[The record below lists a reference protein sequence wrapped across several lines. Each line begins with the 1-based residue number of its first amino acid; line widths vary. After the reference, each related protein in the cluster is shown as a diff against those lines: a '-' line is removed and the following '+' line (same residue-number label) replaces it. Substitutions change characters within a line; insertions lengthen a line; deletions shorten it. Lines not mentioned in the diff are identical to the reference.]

1 MNPKDA
7 LIKAI
12 EEDKKTKRFKEL
24 DAIIETHPTLYKD
37 YENLKIL
44 QQKMVRAKANKNTV
58 TNEEKAYNNA
68 LEALTNHPLMSE
80 YLDLIES
87 INDDIKW
94 VTETIE
100 TSINNILGAIHDND
114 E

>member
-7 LIKAI
+7 LIQVI
-12 EEDKKTKRFKEL
+12 ENDEKTKRFKEL

-37 YENLKIL
+37 YENLKLL
-44 QQKMVRAKANKNTV
+44 QQKMVRAKANKKTL
-58 TNEEKAYNNA
+58 TDEEKTYNNA
-68 LEALTNHPLMSE
+68 LDSLMNHPLMSE

-87 INDDIKW
+87 INEDIKW

-100 TSINNILGAIHDND
+100 SSINHILGAIHDND